1 MKRLLLWSTLAC
13 LATPALS
20 QSLSLE
26 GCRSDLYCPVIG
38 DQTGEV
44 LYLTRPVRLLVT
56 DDGIRHADGRQL
68 APIATGALPET
79 DVDVDEDVDDGEED
93 HAGGHGCKGGK
104 GKGKGGG
111 KGGSDHSSGT
121 ESEHETEEGAGGKAG
136 QSCGP
141 KGAEAEG
148 PALEAP
154 ALGG

>member
-68 APIATGALPET
+68 APIATGALPVT
-79 DVDVDEDVDDGEED
+79 DVDVDVDDGEED

-111 KGGSDHSSGT
+111 KVGSDHSSGT
-121 ESEHETEEGAGGKAG
+121 ESEHDTEEGAGGKAG